1 MCSLRSSILA
11 EASVKNTKVNKQA
24 PPPLCYKLYVL
35 LFAVYF
41 LSDLHCSVVLEAIN
55 KVDLLS

>member
-1 MCSLRSSILA
+1 MCSLCSSILA
-11 EASVKNTKVNKQA
+11 KASIKNTKDNKQA
-24 PPPLCYKLYVL
+24 PPPSHYKLYVL

-41 LSDLHCSVVLEAIN
+41 LSDLHCSVVLEAID